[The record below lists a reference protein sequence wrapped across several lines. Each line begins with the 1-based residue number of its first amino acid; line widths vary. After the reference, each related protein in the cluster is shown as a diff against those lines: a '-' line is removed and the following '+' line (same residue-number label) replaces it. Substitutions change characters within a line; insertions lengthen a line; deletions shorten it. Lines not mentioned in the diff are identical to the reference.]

1 MATREYAFHRVF
13 VSVGGFDLSDYG
25 ASGKAMF
32 KSMDDEKYTT
42 TVAADGNPFFAF
54 VNNDTLTAELDFM
67 DKGEGYRIMN
77 AMRLAYWRESKF
89 GLIHPVRK
97 FILDDPSEQTLV
109 IGDVVFTSGLSQEYA
124 KANTERN
131 FNITLVGALTYSI
144 FCGSAMGPISHNYI
158 EDRLKLIQ
166 GAGST

>member
-25 ASGKAMF
+25 ANGKVLF
-32 KSMDDEKYTT
+32 KTMDDEKYTT

-54 VNNDTLTAELDFM
+54 INNDTLTAELDFM

-77 AMRLAYWRESKF
+77 AMRLAYWNESRN
-89 GLIHPVRK
+89 GIPHPIRK
-97 FILDDPSEQTLV
+97 FILDDFSEQTLV
-109 IGDVVFTSGLSQEYA
+109 IGDIVFTSGINQEYA

-131 FNITLVGALTYSI
+131 FNITLVSALRASI
-144 FCGSAMGPISHNYI
+144 FCGSSMGPLSHNYI

-166 GAGST
+166 GAV